1 MALATRKNLLLGAA
15 ALAVIAGAALFAA
28 IKGPFAPVQVSVAA
42 AKQAALKRSVFGI
55 GTVEARLAYAVG
67 PTQAARVLKVR
78 VDHGDAVSAGDALA
92 ELDPVDLAERLA
104 GSEAAIAKAKQLL
117 RAAEA
122 QLREA
127 ESRNQLALANASR
140 YRELAHKGFVSNE
153 LADGRLGEA
162 NVTRA
167 GVDAAQAT
175 VSAGQR
181 DLERLA
187 RERDA
192 TARQLRNLRLTAPVD
207 GVVVAR
213 LAEPGTTVVA
223 GQAVIRLVD
232 PNSVWVRAR
241 IDQARAGGLRIG
253 DRAEIVLR
261 SQQGAPL
268 SGRVARIDIQSDAV
282 TEERLVGIEIE
293 PRPAGLSLGE
303 LAEVTIVQPEL
314 RDALIVPSAA
324 VKWQN
329 HAAGVW
335 RIDGGRARYHAVKA
349 GAQSLDGQ
357 TQILEGL
364 QSGDEVIVHASAQL
378 AEGLRVKSGG
388 RE

>member
-1 MALATRKNLLLGAA
+1 
-15 ALAVIAGAALFAA
+15 
-28 IKGPFAPVQVSVAA
+28 
-42 AKQAALKRSVFGI
+42 
-55 GTVEARLAYAVG
+55 
-67 PTQAARVLKVR
+67 
-78 VDHGDAVSAGDALA
+78 
-92 ELDPVDLAERLA
+92 
-104 GSEAAIAKAKQLL
+104 
-117 RAAEA
+117 
-122 QLREA
+122 
-127 ESRNQLALANASR
+127 
-140 YRELAHKGFVSNE
+140 
-153 LADGRLGEA
+153 
-162 NVTRA
+162 
-167 GVDAAQAT
+167 
-175 VSAGQR
+175 
-181 DLERLA
+181 
-187 RERDA
+187 
-192 TARQLRNLRLTAPVD
+192 LRNLRLTAPVD